1 MEAMIFGPDLL
12 IVVIVVF
19 VFLGVPIWAV
29 VDAASRSSSAFS
41 AAGSSK
47 ALWIT
52 LILVFLFFFEPV
64 SIILAFV
71 YLVSVRPRVRR
82 YA

>member
-1 MEAMIFGPDLL
+1 MIFGPDL
-12 IVVIVVF
+12 IVVVIVVF
-19 VFLGVPIWAV
+19 TLWGVPIWAI
-29 VDAASRSSSAFS
+29 VDAASRTPASFT

-47 ALWIT
+47 TLWIT
-52 LILVFLFFFEPV
+52 LMLVFMFFFAPL

-71 YLVSVRPRVRR
+71 YLVSVRPKVRR